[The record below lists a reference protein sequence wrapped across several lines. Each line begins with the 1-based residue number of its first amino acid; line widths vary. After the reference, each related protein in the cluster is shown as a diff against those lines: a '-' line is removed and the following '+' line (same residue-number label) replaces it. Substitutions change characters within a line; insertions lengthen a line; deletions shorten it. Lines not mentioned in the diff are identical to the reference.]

1 MDVVQKAENLT
12 KTNTYTEVT
21 PKLRAAILGRYA
33 EGTPWAA
40 RDEDDDRVYFFPQK
54 PSLCQ
59 TGFCQSFF
67 EKMIGSSNSPIYDF
81 VTFENS
87 PIYLLDLIFL
97 RKCRCPLLSSPC
109 HSIEHPAML
118 CQCLRHLICDGTIAN
133 HYPTICFDHS
143 CAPFSAPV
151 FYVSLFT
158 DYRQCPTSVKNLHF
172 PSEVSVNP
180 IK

>member
-1 MDVVQKAENLT
+1 MIYMDAVQKAENLT

-67 EKMIGSSNSPIYDF
+67 EKMMGSSNSPIYDF

-87 PIYLLDLIFL
+87 PIYLLDLI
-97 RKCRCPLLSSPC
+97 
-109 HSIEHPAML
+109 I
-118 CQCLRHLICDGTIAN
+118 
-133 HYPTICFDHS
+133 
-143 CAPFSAPV
+143 
-151 FYVSLFT
+151 
-158 DYRQCPTSVKNLHF
+158 
-172 PSEVSVNP
+172 SESE
-180 IK
+180 